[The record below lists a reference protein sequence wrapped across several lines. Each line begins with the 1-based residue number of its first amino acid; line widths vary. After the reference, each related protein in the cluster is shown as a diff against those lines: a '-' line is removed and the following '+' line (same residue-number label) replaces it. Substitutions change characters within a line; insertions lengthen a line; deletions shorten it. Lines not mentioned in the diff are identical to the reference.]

1 MTRSAHP
8 STCMR
13 QKKGSQLSISSKSNL
28 GSDMPSALG
37 LVFTD
42 FTWFSNLQNSSVDIG
57 KYHKKNDFSE
67 KERIW
72 RRPCNHEKF
81 VFSLF
86 WQLIYAVWPCP
97 YIQHNA
103 RFYHFLKIKKGRTND
118 YKKICS
124 CWLFHFLARLVALYS
139 IVLNMHSFKLA
150 SFLAFRGTPS
160 ISISICCFT
169 FLQLTSM

>member
-1 MTRSAHP
+1 
-8 STCMR
+8 
-13 QKKGSQLSISSKSNL
+13 
-28 GSDMPSALG
+28 MPSALG